1 MSIFSKNGISFWRK
15 IQIELKSVQKTDF
28 LKKFT
33 FIVARQIMEEEAAVM
48 TSPGM
53 ARSPAMHQG
62 FRQEEWIVERTP
74 VNTPEVDKV
83 VVGMINLSDEETSNH
98 VDSDVVFK
106 SSTAATSPQEG
117 SIFDSMAE
125 LPADDIVN
133 VQVSYCPN
141 WAVETRPDLG
151 SGYCVIQ
158 DFSIIQILREINFQ
172 DTPSAKSTI
181 LTHLK
186 ALNFDL

>member
-1 MSIFSKNGISFWRK
+1 
-15 IQIELKSVQKTDF
+15 
-28 LKKFT
+28 
-33 FIVARQIMEEEAAVM
+33 M

-133 VQVSYCPN
+133 VQVSQGPN
-141 WAVETRPDLG
+141 WAVETGPDLG

-158 DFSIIQILREINFQ
+158 DFSIIQILREMNFAVSRSSKN
-172 DTPSAKSTI
+172 DIFTNLGT
-181 LTHLK
+181 
-186 ALNFDL
+186 LNFVTLVNFSLQKVQKFTKTKIQSLQMC